1 MGAAA
6 RCTVVRPCTRNPCCS
21 ERCSGMSLAVL
32 LLLATCLPGL
42 CAAAHYVLA
51 EDCDWRTTQQSS
63 STEIALKC
71 RFQAIRAG
79 PDGTN
84 FSLIQPDHTTS
95 LTVLCGSL
103 FTESRLGNATFA
115 TLRFL
120 RSLHMEQC
128 KLAEV
133 PDSALAGL
141 VELRNLTI
149 RTYNGDWGALSL
161 ALGRRSLSPLKL
173 LERLDLGHNNM
184 VSVPRSPFCELG
196 NLKSLNLTHNSFE
209 DMANMGFNEVAED
222 KPKCLDEL
230 VELDLSHN
238 KLRYIDDR
246 AFMALRN
253 LRLLYLQR
261 NQLTQLVETAFGA
274 LGRLQVVDM
283 SHNQLNTI
291 PPKLLH
297 GSVDLRELYL
307 QNNSLGLLSPHT
319 FTDLQQ
325 LVILNLSHNQ
335 ISSEWITHDT
345 FADLI
350 RLVILNLSHNLLRH
364 INATTFQSQY
374 SLQILNIDHNQ
385 IGAIDD
391 NAFSSLY
398 NLHTLILSDNRL
410 RHLDI
415 FTLNGLYVLSNL
427 ALDRNHLQTIHL
439 EGFKNCSSL
448 QDLQLSGNRLADV
461 PNALQFLRFLITLDL
476 SENLITNITNTTL
489 SGMTNLHILRLSGNQ
504 IGNMTRGTFQELKS
518 LRRLDLSN
526 NKITAL
532 EHGIFDD
539 AAALNVILL
548 NDNLLKDINGLFM
561 NLAHLRLLNVSRN
574 GITWFDYALVPR
586 QLKHL
591 DIHDNEIETLGN
603 YYELEDKM
611 HLKILDASY
620 NNIKEINAAS
630 FPNQVEVISLSMN
643 RISIIHPFTFMAKH
657 NLTKVNLTH
666 NRLQN
671 VDINAFRLKPI
682 SSKVILPDFW
692 IADNLYFCDCTMEWL
707 QRINNLDDIRQY
719 PRVVD
724 LNEVVCQMPF
734 GRRKPRMLLSDA
746 NSSDFLCKY
755 KSHCFA
761 LCHCCEFDA
770 CDCEMVCPENC
781 TCYSDQTWNTNI
793 VDCSFTSYG
802 AIPPRVPMDV
812 TELYLDGNDM
822 SHLSSHSFIGRKN
835 LKVLYL
841 NNSNVQTIHNR
852 TFNGL
857 VGLQVL
863 HLDHNKVTALHGFEF
878 ENLTNLRELHLSHN
892 RLATVSNRTFVTLK
906 SLAIL
911 YLDNNY
917 IVEFQVWN
925 FNYNPSLNDLRLG
938 HNPWSCGC
946 RFMENFQDW
955 VHMFGASLKD
965 SVAIRCRQNQTMGP
979 FLLEFNATACTN
991 FTAVTYFQAVFSDN
1005 YMPLLIILPSVVVL
1019 VLFAL
1024 VLLLVYRKQMKVW
1037 VHSKYG
1043 VRLFRRSQYAPEV
1056 DRLFDAFVSYCK
1068 KDEAFVAQILAPELE
1083 CGSHPPFRL
1092 CLRYRDL
1099 PMSGYVAEAITEAV
1113 ECSHRTLVVLSEQF
1127 LKSEWCRFELKTAHH
1142 ELRCNS
1148 RHRLVVV
1155 LLDDVAVKEMDA
1167 DARQCLR
1174 SAVVLRWGDKRFW
1187 EKLRYALPDAARA
1200 GRKQVVV
1207 NQASEVSVCPPHL
1220 MSATRCPNNAIK
1232 LV

>member
-1 MGAAA
+1 MVIGVATRLVM
-6 RCTVVRPCTRNPCCS
+6 RCLCVST
-21 ERCSGMSLAVL
+21 
-32 LLLATCLPGL
+32 L
-42 CAAAHYVLA
+42 CAALVLVLSTRLASAVHYVVA
-51 EDCDWRTTQQSS
+51 EDCDWRTIQQSS

-103 FTESRLGNATFA
+103 FTESRLGNGTFA

-120 RSLHMEQC
+120 RSLHVEQC

-133 PDSALAGL
+133 PDSAFVGL
-141 VELRNLTI
+141 VELKNLTV

-161 ALGRRSLSPLKL
+161 NLARMALTPLKL
-173 LERLDLGHNNM
+173 LERLDIGHNNM
-184 VSVPRSPFCELG
+184 KSLPQSPFCDLK
-196 NLKSLNLTHNSFE
+196 NLKFLNLTHNSFE
-209 DMANMGFNEVAED
+209 DMTNMGFNEFGGERS
-222 KPKCLDEL
+222 KCLDEL
-230 VELDLSHN
+230 LELDLSWN

-246 AFMALRN
+246 AFMALGN
-253 LRLLYLQR
+253 LRSLYLQH
-261 NQLTQLVETAFGA
+261 NQLTQLVETAFGG
-274 LGRLQVVDM
+274 LIHLQVVDM
-283 SHNQLNTI
+283 SNNQLNTI
-291 PPKLLH
+291 PPKLFH
-297 GSVDLRELYL
+297 GSVDIRELYL

-350 RLVILNLSHNLLRH
+350 RLVILNLSHNKLRH

-374 SLQILNIDHNQ
+374 SLQILHLDHNQ
-385 IGAIDD
+385 IETIDD
-391 NAFSSLY
+391 NAFASLY
-398 NLHTLILSDNRL
+398 NLHTLSLSDNKMK
-410 RHLDI
+410 HLDI

-427 ALDRNHLQTIHL
+427 ALDRNHLHTIHL

-448 QDLQLSGNRLADV
+448 LDLQLSGNRLTDV
-461 PNALQFLRFLITLDL
+461 PHALQFLRFLRSLDL
-476 SENLITNITNTTL
+476 SENLLQNVTNITL
-489 SGMTNLHILRLSGNQ
+489 SGMSNLHSLKISGNR

-518 LRRLDLSN
+518 LRRLDLSH
-526 NKITAL
+526 NKIESL

-539 AAALNVILL
+539 ASALNIILL
-548 NDNLLKDINGLFM
+548 NDNLLKDVNGLFM

-611 HLKILDASY
+611 HLKILDASH
-620 NNIKEINAAS
+620 NRIREINAAS
-630 FPNQVEVISLSMN
+630 FPNQIEVIQLNHN

-666 NRLQN
+666 NRIEN

-682 SSKVILPDFW
+682 SAKAVLPDFW
-692 IADNLYFCDCTMEWL
+692 IADNIYFCDCTMEWL
-707 QRINNLDDIRQY
+707 QRINSLDDTRQY

-724 LNEVVCQMPF
+724 LDQVVCQMPF
-734 GRRKPRMLLSDA
+734 ARRKPRMLLSHA

-793 VDCSFTSYG
+793 VDCSFTSYNS
-802 AIPPRVPMDV
+802 IPPRVPMDV

-878 ENLTNLRELHLSHN
+878 ENLTNLRELHLSNN
-892 RLATVSNRTFVTLK
+892 RIATVSNRTFTALK
-906 SLAIL
+906 SLEVL

-925 FNYNPSLNDLRLG
+925 FNYNPALSTLRLG
-938 HNPWSCGC
+938 HNPWSCNC

-955 VHMFGASLKD
+955 VHMFGGPLKD
-965 SVAIRCRQNQTMGP
+965 TISVRCRQNDTNGP

-991 FTAVTYFQAVFSDN
+991 FTAVTYLQAVFSDT
-1005 YMPLLIILPSVVVL
+1005 YVPLMIVAPSLFVLLLFILVL
-1019 VLFAL
+1019 VLI
-1024 VLLLVYRKQMKVW
+1024 YRKQMKVW
-1037 VHSKYG
+1037 MHSKYG
-1043 VRLFRRSQYAPEV
+1043 VRLFRRSQYAADN

-1068 KDEAFVAQILAPELE
+1068 KDEAFVAQILAPDLE
-1083 CGSHPPFRL
+1083 CGNNPPFRL

-1099 PMSGYVAEAITEAV
+1099 PMSGYVAEAITEAI
-1113 ECSHRTLVVLSEQF
+1113 ECSHRTLIVLSEQF
-1127 LKSEWCRFELKTAHH
+1127 LKSEWCRFELKSAHH
-1142 ELRCNS
+1142 ELQCNS
-1148 RHRLVVV
+1148 KHKLIVV
-1155 LLDDVAVKEMDA
+1155 LLDNLSVKEMDA

-1174 SAVVLRWGDKRFW
+1174 SAIVIRWGDKRFW
-1187 EKLRYALPDAARA
+1187 EKLRYALPDACRTN
-1200 GRKQVVV
+1200 RKQVVV
-1207 NQASEVSVCPPHL
+1207 NHASEVTVCPSN
-1220 MSATRCPNNAIK
+1220 MMTATRCPNNVVK